1 MSKTIAF
8 SFDDGRRDT
17 YTNAFKI
24 LNDRSIPFTINVAT
38 DFVLNE
44 SKYSE
49 FLSADNRSMTPDQL
63 LECYKSGVEI
73 ACHGHTHK
81 NTESDI
87 LDNIAALR
95 SIGIDADI
103 FGFASP
109 NSYITENN
117 LSEISSLISDGKI
130 AYVRSGIQVKREG
143 FLYSV
148 MTYVER
154 KIHSPWLYYILNRRN
169 IIKRTKSSIIPS
181 VAITRY
187 TTLKQL
193 LYFIKKMNDN
203 DAVIFMF
210 HSVIDSTEQG
220 YGLDNWY
227 FDKQKFAN
235 LCDSLKSSGD
245 IYFSTVRELHSKRGV

>member
-24 LNDRSIPFTINVAT
+24 LNDRAIPFTVNVVT

-49 FLSADNRSMTPDQL
+49 FLSADNKSMTSDQL
-63 LECYKSGVEI
+63 IECYKSGVEI
-73 ACHGHTHK
+73 ACHGHTHQ
-81 NTESDI
+81 NTETDI
-87 LDNIAALR
+87 AENIIALK
-95 SIGIDADI
+95 SMGIDADV

-117 LSEISSLISDGKI
+117 LSEISGLITEGKI
-130 AYVRSGIQVKREG
+130 AYIRSGIQAKREG
-143 FLYSV
+143 LFYAA
-148 MTYVER
+148 MTYLER
-154 KIHSPWLYYILNRRN
+154 KLHSPRLYYILNKRN
-169 IIKRTKSSIIPS
+169 IVKSKISSIIPS
-181 VAITRY
+181 VAVTRY

-193 LYFIKKMNDN
+193 LYFVKKMKDN
-203 DAVIFMF
+203 EAVVFMF
-210 HSVIDSTEQG
+210 HSVIDATEQG

-227 FDKQKFAN
+227 FDKQKFAS
-235 LCDSLKSSGD
+235 LCDFLKSDSGVD
-245 IYFSTVRELHSKRGV
+245 FSTVRELHSKRGV